1 MIYSEFYSEVGKL
14 LYAIADIDGFISP
27 QEKKKLQEIVRREL
41 VPIEKHGD
49 EYGTDAAFYAET
61 EFNILDENSS
71 DPETAFE
78 SFIDFVDEHHTAF
91 DEKMK
96 NVCIRVAKELAYAYR
111 GTNKKEKM
119 LIDKLKEKLEKVVVK
134 NNNQI

>member
-1 MIYSEFYSEVGKL
+1 MIYTEFYSELGKL

-61 EFNILDENSS
+61 EFNILDENNS
-71 DPETAFE
+71 DPEAAFE
-78 SFIDFVDEHHTAF
+78 SFIDFVEEHHTAF
-91 DEKMK
+91 DDKMK
-96 NVCIRVAKELAYAYR
+96 NVCIRIAKELAFAYR
-111 GTNKKEKM
+111 GTNKKERI
-119 LIDKLKEKLEKVVVK
+119 LIEKLNDKLDKIAIK
-134 NNNQI
+134 NNH

>member
-61 EFNILDENSS
+61 EFNILDENNS
-71 DPETAFE
+71 DPEAAFE
-78 SFIDFVDEHHTAF
+78 SFIDFVEEHHTAF
-91 DEKMK
+91 DDKMK
-96 NVCIRVAKELAYAYR
+96 NVCIRIAKELAFAYR
-111 GTNKKEKM
+111 GTNKKERI
-119 LIDKLKEKLEKVVVK
+119 LIEKLNDKLDKIAIK
-134 NNNQI
+134 NNH